1 MLLSCPE
8 PHSSQCVCFFII
20 GNRTM
25 VPLRFLVESLGLKVD
40 WYDRYQ
46 AVVIGE
52 RPALP
57 VLAPSDNPNLVMP
70 CTIRVAIRPV
80 PKGAEEPPQ
89 NGPYEVREVE
99 LSEYLVRVLAHEF
112 GNFTEDNGV
121 SHSYTAEPLKAGSM
135 AALMYAWAHAW
146 YPDKSDYDLDNSK
159 RFQVYIP
166 DKPYEQKHVDAV
178 RAIWGPDIL

>member
-1 MLLSCPE
+1 MIVDGRTLVPIRGVFEDLGASVKWEPE
-8 PHSSQCVCFFII
+8 ALRVTVSWKGNQAAVFVGSRTAWVNGQEKTLDAAPRTV

-57 VLAPSDNPNLVMP
+57 VLAPSDNPNIVMP

-80 PKGAEEPPQ
+80 PKGAE
-89 NGPYEVREVE
+89 
-99 LSEYLVRVLAHEF
+99 
-112 GNFTEDNGV
+112 
-121 SHSYTAEPLKAGSM
+121 
-135 AALMYAWAHAW
+135 
-146 YPDKSDYDLDNSK
+146 DLRK
-159 RFQVYIP
+159 T
-166 DKPYEQKHVDAV
+166 
-178 RAIWGPDIL
+178 